1 MKPMLRV
8 GIQAIAAERLQRYL
22 PHVHVVPI
30 SETPAEPVNIDLWIT
45 PFSSKAAP
53 GIFPHLRGVK
63 IAQTLTAGVD
73 SIVKWLPKEITLCD
87 GRGVHDAAASEW
99 VVAAILASLKQLPL
113 YRDRQNAQIWK
124 GQARESTFLDEHPA
138 ANGLYRILGED
149 LARKRV
155 LIVGYGSIGAAIER
169 RLAAF
174 DVEIT
179 RIARRAK
186 QQPEV
191 HAIDDLHALLPAA
204 DIVVLIVP
212 LTDQTRGMIGD
223 RELRLMKPGALLV
236 NAARGPVVDTAALL
250 SALHENRIR
259 CAADVTDPEP
269 LPPDH
274 PLWSAPNFLLTPHVA
289 SSTPLFLERAFE
301 LVARQVAHLQKG
313 EPLENIVSDA
323 GY

>member
-1 MKPMLRV
+1 MLRV

-22 PHVHVVPI
+22 PSVHVVPVPDA
-30 SETPAEPVNIDLWIT
+30 PADSIDIDLWVS

-63 IAQTLTAGVD
+63 IIQTLTAGVD

-99 VVAAILASLKQLPL
+99 VLAAILASLKQLPL
-113 YRDRQNAQIWK
+113 YRDRQNAQVWI
-124 GQARESTFLDEHPA
+124 GQARESDFVDEHPA

-174 DVEIT
+174 DMEIT
-179 RIARRAK
+179 RVARTAK

-191 HAIDDLHALLPAA
+191 HAIGDLHALLPTV

-212 LTDQTRGMIGD
+212 LTDETRGLMGEH
-223 RELRLMKPGALLV
+223 ELRLMKPGTLLV

-250 SALHENRIR
+250 AALQENRIR

-269 LPPDH
+269 LPSGH

-301 LVARQVAHLQKG
+301 LVARQVAHLENG
-313 EPLENIVSDA
+313 EALENVVGNA